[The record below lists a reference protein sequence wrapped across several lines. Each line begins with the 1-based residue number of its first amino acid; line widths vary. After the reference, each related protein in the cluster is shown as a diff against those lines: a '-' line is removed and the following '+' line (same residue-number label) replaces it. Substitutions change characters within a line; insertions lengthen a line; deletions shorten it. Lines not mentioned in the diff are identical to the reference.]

1 MDEIWDSWD
10 VGLSSVSSVFWLTF
24 KSPLRWD
31 GDPRVTPG
39 PSLEATSVCAT
50 NCGCQ
55 GCPVGARGS
64 PSSAASPGVSLP
76 SQHSQGHAEGR
87 EVRGDPTSQGDPS
100 SPQGILFAAP
110 TAIPGDF
117 CGCDQRRWVWGILFC
132 ASLPIPVNNS
142 RTEEWN

>member
-55 GCPVGARGS
+55 GCPGGARGVLWVPGGAPAQQHHLGS
-64 PSSAASPGVSLP
+64 PFPLSIPRVMQKAERSGGTPPARETPPAPRAFCLLLPQP
-76 SQHSQGHAEGR
+76 SQGISVAVAR
-87 EVRGDPTSQGDPS
+87 EVGLGDTV
-100 SPQGILFAAP
+100 L
-110 TAIPGDF
+110 
-117 CGCDQRRWVWGILFC
+117 C
-132 ASLPIPVNNS
+132 LPAHS
-142 RTEEWN
+142 F